1 MKRFFAMVLVF
12 MCLTAAAQTQPQKV
26 KVLWP
31 FIVSSTQALY
41 TKQILIEANNL
52 QNKYEFLFEPAL
64 GAGGL
69 ISVQRTL
76 AENGNGQLTLLA
88 HTGAFFVRPALYP
101 KDQYLN
107 SFKPIMLIANSN
119 AALVTRGGSLQDLIR
134 KKKISFA
141 TAGAGSLTHLY
152 AEVFVRELKQQGHD
166 IEPVMVH
173 FKSAP
178 EAFMAVT
185 GGHVDA
191 TFDFTG
197 NVQRQAVPGQTTVI
211 GVTGRESTLGPT
223 LISLGFTDTGRLQ
236 NKFAFYATTNVS
248 DAVVDELQELFL
260 RAEKSES
267 VQKLYVLD
275 HASTEQRYARPGKL
289 DEWYRQTQNEYV
301 KAAQGVKAE

>member
-1 MKRFFAMVLVF
+1 MKRFFAMVLAF
-12 MCLTAAAQTQPQKV
+12 MCLTAFAQTQPQRV

-31 FIVSSTQALY
+31 FITSSTQALY

-52 QNKYEFLFEPAL
+52 QNKYEFLFESVP

-69 ISVQRTL
+69 ISVQKTI
-76 AENGNGQLTLLA
+76 AENNDGQLTLLA
-88 HTGAFFVRPALYP
+88 HTGAFFIRPALYP

-119 AALVTRGGSLQDLIR
+119 AALVTRGSNLQDLIR

-152 AEVFVRELKQQGHD
+152 AEVFTKELKQQGYEV
-166 IEPVMVH
+166 EPVMVH

-178 EAFMAVT
+178 EAFTAVT

-197 NVQRQAVPGQTTVI
+197 NVTRQAIPGQTTVI
-211 GVTGRESTLGPT
+211 GVTGRTPTLGPT
-223 LISLGFTDTGRLQ
+223 LASLGFPDTGRLQ
-236 NKFAFYATTNVS
+236 NKFAFYATVNVS
-248 DAVVDELQELFL
+248 DALVDELQELLL
-260 RAEKSES
+260 RAEKNES
-267 VQKLYVLD
+267 VQKLYAID
-275 HASTEQRYARPGKL
+275 QASKQERFARPGKL
-289 DEWYRQTQNEYV
+289 DEWYRQTQSEYM
-301 KAAQGVKAE
+301 KAAQGVKVE